1 VLLMKKTI
9 YMHGQRSRIANRFR
23 AVLATIAVCFFVAL
37 GQQPTLAQD
46 SLEAGKTDFAEIL
59 ADLATAG
66 VVDENARDAET
77 GLPGE
82 LLDPAIEPLELDLRL
97 IPLTKSELELL
108 APKWLEIVRAKTE
121 EVMAAQIS
129 ISRTDGD
136 VEDAAR
142 EVLTELVLVRG
153 ALFKKYSNV
162 ISAWEKKGG
171 DAQIIA
177 DYRAYKSSVVVE
189 ETRTAD
195 YQTLYAEAVKWLIDR
210 DGGVA
215 VAINVVV
222 IAASVL
228 SLLLFA
234 RVVRR
239 FARGWISRVPNLSKL
254 LQAFMVTLIYWFV
267 LAIGLMAVLS
277 ALGIDISPVFALIG
291 GASFIMAFAFQDAL
305 GNVASGLMIMINR
318 PFDEGHY
325 VDIGGVGGT
334 VKSVSLVA
342 TTVITPDN
350 QVIVIPNRNVWGN
363 VMTNVT
369 ASDTRRVD
377 LVFGISYEDSI
388 SNALKVIEETTR
400 AHPLI
405 LTDPEPVIRVHE
417 LADSSVNF
425 ICRPWTKTIDYWTV
439 YWDLTQQMKEAFDAA
454 GISIPYPQ
462 QALHIQ
468 SGSMVNPDEITT

>member
-1 VLLMKKTI
+1 MPMKKQV
-9 YMHGQRSRIANRFR
+9 YMHGQRSRAVSRFR
-23 AVLATIAVCFFVAL
+23 AVLATIAACFFVAI
-37 GQQPTLAQD
+37 GQQPAFAQD
-46 SLEAGKTDFAEIL
+46 RLEAGRTDFAEIL
-59 ADLATAG
+59 ADLATVG

-82 LLDPAIEPLELDLRL
+82 LLDPAIEPSELDLRL

-129 ISRTDGD
+129 ISRTGGD

-153 ALFKKYSNV
+153 ALFKKYGNV

-171 DAQIIA
+171 DVQIIA
-177 DYRAYKSSVVVE
+177 DYRAYRSSVVVE

-222 IAASVL
+222 ITASVL
-228 SLLLFA
+228 SLLIFA
-234 RVVRR
+234 RIVRR
-239 FARGWISRVPNLSKL
+239 FARGWIRRVPNLSKL

-405 LTDPEPVIRVHE
+405 LSDPEPVIRVHE

-425 ICRPWTKTIDYWTV
+425 ICRPWTKTTDYWTV

-468 SGSMVNPDEITT
+468 SGSMVNPDEIIT